1 MCRVWKYY
9 EKYTHKKNVYPWF
22 SNILTQ
28 LFTSDLSKENSLGG
42 FLHSPLWQSFSFYT
56 NSDNYPSSQTFVC
69 EQYKPQILELHYEKM
84 HNILRLN
91 SKLKRFILE
100 CFNFMIKWLKN
111 WSNLTRA
118 DPNEIDSVDLSS
130 FRLSQIRRNNKYKK
144 QIVTK

>member
-42 FLHSPLWQSFSFYT
+42 FLHSPLWQSFSFYS

-100 CFNFMIKWLKN
+100 CFNFMILKN